1 MLQVVVQK
9 TPSGAQLAAIESP
22 NPTPQRHEAVVEVHS
37 ISLNRG
43 EVSAAFQRAEDG
55 RRPGWDFAGTIV
67 RAAADGSGLQAGT
80 RVVGFLD
87 SGAWAQQIAV
97 DARSVAA
104 LPDSMSFETAST
116 LPIAGLTAL
125 YALEKGGALLGKEVL
140 ITGAT
145 GGMGQFAVQLALLAG
160 ASVTAAVYR
169 NALAAPA
176 DIRADRFRVVRTD
189 TNGLSQLRERR
200 YDLVVEGVGGEVF
213 GAAVESLAA
222 GGTIVTLGATR
233 DVTASFNIRH
243 FFKIGR
249 ARIYGFSIFN
259 EVLDKPAAQGLATL
273 MRFVQDGRLIVP
285 LTYAG
290 SVAEIDSIARDLM
303 ESKLPGKAV
312 LRWNGEARGD

>member
-9 TPSGAQLAAIESP
+9 TPSSAKLAAVETP
-22 NPTPQRHEAVVEVHS
+22 NPTPRNGEAVVEVHS

-55 RRPGWDFAGTIV
+55 WRPGWDFAGTIAQ
-67 RAAADGSGLQAGT
+67 AAADGSGPRAGT
-80 RVVGFLD
+80 RVVGFLE
-87 SGAWAQQIAV
+87 SAAWAQRISV
-97 DARSVAA
+97 DARNLAP
-104 LPDSMSFETAST
+104 LPDSMSFEVAST

-169 NALAAPA
+169 NTMTPPA
-176 DIRADRFRVVRTD
+176 GVSADRFRVVRTD
-189 TNGLSQLRERR
+189 ESGLAQLRERR

-213 GAAVESLAA
+213 GAAVESLAP

-233 DVTASFNIRH
+233 DLTASFNIRQ

-249 ARIYGFSIFN
+249 ARIYGFSIFD

-273 MRFVQDGRLIVP
+273 IRLIEAGRLTVP
-285 LTYAG
+285 LTYTG
-290 SVAEIDSIARDLM
+290 SVSEVDRIARDLLD
-303 ESKLPGKAV
+303 SKIPGKAV
-312 LRWNGEARGD
+312 LRWNGGSKGD